1 VETKRKSRGASSRAA
16 AYYSSVYFAP
26 FARPPPLFFV
36 PRISIVLF
44 YSRERGKR
52 ASSSLFPDR
61 DFSGTWSATRTNRSL
76 SLVYQASCTPR
87 PVSDFI
93 FLRRIYLIDAARA
106 SPSERRESSLRR
118 FSRSRALNGADAAR
132 FCRTPYT
139 LVPSPPR
146 RRSHETIPTA
156 RPARMLR
163 LDEIRDNACQLH
175 ARTVHCYVTAISQLL
190 PATPCAAFAYT
201 AYYVPRTIVPP
212 RNRYFARAPSPSLSL
227 SLSLPLSRSLARY
240 AGRYAWLVLAQRV
253 LRFRILA
260 GFRIRRVRR
269 LREFPFAR
277 LHARSREAA
286 RNFRRDC
293 HGIASAE
300 DPARMHARMRGS
312 RIHDAPHNCVT
323 RATAA
328 SYYR

>member
-1 VETKRKSRGASSRAA
+1 VSTSPPS
-16 AYYSSVYFAP
+16 
-26 FARPPPLFFV
+26 PPPLFFV

-227 SLSLPLSRSLARY
+227 SLSLFLFLAPSLDTPDDTPGSFSRSAFYDSESWRDSGSGASGVSASFRSLVCTRDRERRREISAAIAMASHPRKIRRECMPACAAR
-240 AGRYAWLVLAQRV
+240 GFTTRLITV
-253 LRFRILA
+253 LR
-260 GFRIRRVRR
+260 G
-269 LREFPFAR
+269 PR
-277 LHARSREAA
+277 LHRIIGK
-286 RNFRRDC
+286 RRC
-293 HGIASAE
+293 
-300 DPARMHARMRGS
+300 
-312 RIHDAPHNCVT
+312 
-323 RATAA
+323 
-328 SYYR
+328 